1 MRLLAEGARPTLELL
16 ADASGR
22 SLRLLQRDAARQRWR
37 LAQAPLHDVLAR
49 IQVVARMQL
58 ERLEALGRAALE
70 NGGAIDKAE
79 VDGIIALSRSLE
91 KIGDIM
97 RPEDAAKEN
106 QIARDDQLADILQCI
121 NDRIVELA
129 REFAQD
135 LRANEAGLARG
146 PPGGRA
152 SGSLARAGSSI
163 RCSTGSR
170 RPGW

>member
-1 MRLLAEGARPTLELL
+1 
-16 ADASGR
+16 
-22 SLRLLQRDAARQRWR
+22 
-37 LAQAPLHDVLAR
+37 
-49 IQVVARMQL
+49 MQL

-106 QIARDDQLADILQCI
+106 QIAQDDQLADILQCI

-129 REFAQD
+129 REFAQE
-135 LRANEAGLARG
+135 LRANEAGLARRAAWRQAQWVLSTRKKQYPLLDG
-146 PPGGRA
+146 QPATWLVIGGRGA
-152 SGSLARAGSSI
+152 GKTRLGAEWVQRAGARPAALRASS
-163 RCSTGSR
+163 RATAASR
-170 RPGW
+170 WSARRWATCAR

>member
-1 MRLLAEGARPTLELL
+1 MRKTQPKHPTAQRRAVRLLAEGARPTLELL
-16 ADASGR
+16 ADASDR
-22 SLRLLQRDAARQRWR
+22 SLRLLQREAARDGRR

-58 ERLEALGRAALE
+58 GRLEALGRAALE
-70 NGGAIDKAE
+70 NGGVIDRAE

-121 NDRIVELA
+121 DDRILELA
-129 REFAQD
+129 REFAEE
-135 LRANEAGLARG
+135 LRAGDAGLARG
-146 PPGGRA
+146 QPGGGPVA
-152 SGSLARAGSSI
+152 
-163 RCSTGSR
+163 
-170 RPGW
+170 P